1 MGEFKEISG
10 ARDPFF
16 HIGPSCRLDG
26 RATCRRGPLR
36 SGSGWRPGSP
46 RTAAVAA
53 ATRHP
58 ALRAAS
64 VLRLVIPGGRRAGS
78 PNRRVQAVGSVR
90 SPAALG
96 AWLAKVVARLC
107 ALPAL
112 MLMRS
117 VEELK
122 TVEDSVRFAHMPPDQ
137 LRMDLSRALAALP
150 GHYRQIILLRD
161 LEALTIAE
169 ISQRL
174 SMSVESVKSLLRRAR
189 AAARQQLIGTTS

>member
-1 MGEFKEISG
+1 
-10 ARDPFF
+10 
-16 HIGPSCRLDG
+16 
-26 RATCRRGPLR
+26 
-36 SGSGWRPGSP
+36 
-46 RTAAVAA
+46 
-53 ATRHP
+53 
-58 ALRAAS
+58 
-64 VLRLVIPGGRRAGS
+64 
-78 PNRRVQAVGSVR
+78 
-90 SPAALG
+90 
-96 AWLAKVVARLC
+96 
-107 ALPAL
+107 

-117 VEELK
+117 VEELR

-174 SMSVESVKSLLRRAR
+174 SMSVESVKGLLRRAR